1 MPTTMSYFTKKKMDA
16 PHRTVAIDEKLMR
29 LSNDDFNF
37 CIYYMYNADN
47 ELRFLTIFFL
57 QIIRPCIWTLLKS
70 AYNGD
75 VCYNYA
81 IIVMNLSYTWARG
94 RDNG

>member
-1 MPTTMSYFTKKKMDA
+1 MPTTMSYFTKKKWM
-16 PHRTVAIDEKLMR
+16 PQHRTVAIDEKLMR

-57 QIIRPCIWTLLKS
+57 QIIRPCI
-70 AYNGD
+70 
-75 VCYNYA
+75 
-81 IIVMNLSYTWARG
+81 
-94 RDNG
+94 